1 METQGKCPCCWNG
14 GPPYVW
20 HKRSAPH
27 IPQTKE
33 LLIAAL
39 KGFGT
44 ADERCLWQNLPKD
57 ELKHIY
63 RKYVRGEPH
72 PCDPTQGMGGLNKEP
87 LAQRLAE
94 HGVTPPG
101 KVNKGAMMSLMRD
114 HWMEQC
120 ALAESD
126 NPTKPASPQSQEDPW
141 DLIQPEDEMQHL
153 VQDFCDASESL
164 ELALNAIWDKCS
176 SKPSKVKDLINK
188 VRAAHC
194 CLVEA
199 SNQFIDSLD

>member
-1 METQGKCPCCWNG
+1 MSDACGRI
-14 GPPYVW
+14 Y
-20 HKRSAPH
+20 
-27 IPQTKE
+27 
-33 LLIAAL
+33 
-39 KGFGT
+39 
-44 ADERCLWQNLPKD
+44 LPKD

>member
-1 METQGKCPCCWNG
+1 
-14 GPPYVW
+14 
-20 HKRSAPH
+20 
-27 IPQTKE
+27 
-33 LLIAAL
+33 
-39 KGFGT
+39 
-44 ADERCLWQNLPKD
+44 
-57 ELKHIY
+57 
-63 RKYVRGEPH
+63 
-72 PCDPTQGMGGLNKEP
+72 
-87 LAQRLAE
+87 
-94 HGVTPPG
+94 
-101 KVNKGAMMSLMRD
+101 
-114 HWMEQC
+114 MEQC

-126 NPTKPASPQSQEDPW
+126 NPTKPASPQSQEDTSW